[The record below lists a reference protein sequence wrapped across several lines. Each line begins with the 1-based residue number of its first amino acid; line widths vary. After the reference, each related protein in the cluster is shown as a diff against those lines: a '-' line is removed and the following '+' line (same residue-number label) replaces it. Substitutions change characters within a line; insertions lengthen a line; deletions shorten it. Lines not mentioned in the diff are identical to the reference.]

1 MVFNK
6 PQDNNICK
14 IKTTHTHTQNLNQ
27 EEMGAA
33 C

>member
-1 MVFNK
+1 MFNK

-14 IKTTHTHTQNLNQ
+14 IKTTHMQNLNW